1 MRLFRI
7 ILKIALSAFT
17 VLIACSCGSR
27 EAGRLM
33 NSAED
38 LMWTRPDSALET
50 LETIDTLRL
59 RTKAQRARFSLL
71 YTMALNRNWIDT
83 TDLHLILPAV
93 SYYQNNG
100 SNDDKMMTFYYL
112 GTVQHNAGNPED
124 AIASYVRALEYSS
137 ESNNLIFKGLIA
149 SAISD
154 LYYQEQNYSA
164 SLSYAEKALTLFK
177 TAKDSTRMWVTTAMM
192 ASILG
197 SMHNY
202 EKSDSLYSEFFSSPC
217 RDSSLYA
224 RMLLNKA
231 LGNLWKSNPEP
242 DLSIDLFRKSVNEF
256 NGTPTTND
264 YCAYAYA
271 LELSGKSS
279 AADNIISQ
287 LEAQGCQLDEI
298 DVWCYRIC
306 RHRGEYKEA
315 LSLLER
321 SVRER
326 DSIVYKAINQS
337 VALAQSAYYQ
347 SKSYL
352 LIREKQ
358 LRDQRQ
364 WILIMSSVI
373 ILLGLLSIFTLKRKE
388 WRHKVEDLLQINDN
402 INSLLFHERT
412 AKEDFRLKLYSIKDG
427 QSKLVERETAIKE
440 LRSMYIKAYRSQLE
454 KISLLCSEYW
464 ESPNTDWNKER
475 IYERVRGLA
484 AELENSG
491 EGRLEA
497 MIDEGLDG
505 IMTKL
510 KTDFPDM
517 NEKDCRFVAFQIL
530 GLDAKTMSY
539 VTGYSVTTIYTKR
552 NRLKNRLLKSTSDN
566 RDLYI
571 EVLC

>member
-1 MRLFRI
+1 
-7 ILKIALSAFT
+7 
-17 VLIACSCGSR
+17 
-27 EAGRLM
+27 
-33 NSAED
+33 
-38 LMWTRPDSALET
+38 
-50 LETIDTLRL
+50 
-59 RTKAQRARFSLL
+59 
-71 YTMALNRNWIDT
+71 
-83 TDLHLILPAV
+83 
-93 SYYQNNG
+93 
-100 SNDDKMMTFYYL
+100 
-112 GTVQHNAGNPED
+112 
-124 AIASYVRALEYSS
+124 
-137 ESNNLIFKGLIA
+137 
-149 SAISD
+149 
-154 LYYQEQNYSA
+154 
-164 SLSYAEKALTLFK
+164 
-177 TAKDSTRMWVTTAMM
+177 MWVTTAMM

-202 EKSDSLYSEFFSSPC
+202 EKSDSLYSEFFSSSC
-217 RDSSLYA
+217 HDSSLYA

-231 LGNLWKSNPEP
+231 LGYLWKSNPEP
-242 DLSIDLFRKSVNEF
+242 DLSIDLFHKSVNEF
-256 NGTPTTND
+256 NGSPTTND

-271 LELSGKSS
+271 LELSGNSS
-279 AADNIISQ
+279 AADIIISQ

-306 RHRGEYKEA
+306 RHRGKYKEA
-315 LSLLER
+315 LNLLER

-364 WILIMSSVI
+364 WILILSGVI
-373 ILLGLLSIFTLKRKE
+373 ILSGLLSFFTLKRKE

-402 INSLLFHERT
+402 INRLLSQERT
-412 AKEDFRLKLYSIKDG
+412 AKEDFRLKLDSIKDG

-454 KISLLCSEYW
+454 KISKLCSEYW

-497 MIDEGLDG
+497 MIDGGLDG

-517 NEKDCRFVAFQIL
+517 NEKDYRFVALQIL

-552 NRLKNRLLKSTSDN
+552 NRLKSRLLKSTSDN